1 MKRFKPYF
9 LQQLAF
15 VCFYYLN
22 IACNM
27 SIFKFSFKEGSN
39 DKTSGCNTMKL
50 FDIIASIELC
60 NFVPILQT
68 NANRYDYQN
77 FEIYN

>member
-1 MKRFKPYF
+1 
-9 LQQLAF
+9 
-15 VCFYYLN
+15 
-22 IACNM
+22 M

-77 FEIYN
+77 FEIYNYKISNRIQFLTFILVITLLII